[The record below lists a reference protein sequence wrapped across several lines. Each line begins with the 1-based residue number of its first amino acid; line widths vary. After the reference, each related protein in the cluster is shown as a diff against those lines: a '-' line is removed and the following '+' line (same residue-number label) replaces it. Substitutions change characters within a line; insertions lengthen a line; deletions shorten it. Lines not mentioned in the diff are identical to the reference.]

1 MSEFEI
7 SAKDYLRLRAHGTA
21 HRLVDVR
28 TIPEFN
34 GAHVDGADFIT
45 LSKFADEFPT
55 KLPNKNEKII
65 VYCAHGERSMMATE
79 MLRAAGY
86 TDAWSLAG
94 GYEELKHNL

>member
-1 MSEFEI
+1 MSDYEI
-7 SAKDYLRLRAHGTA
+7 STKDYLRLRAHGTH

-34 GAHVDGADFIT
+34 GAHVEGAEFIT
-45 LSKFADEFPT
+45 LSKFAQEFAT
-55 KLPNKNEKII
+55 QLPNKEEKII
-65 VYCAHGERSMMATE
+65 LYCAHGNRSLMATE

-94 GYEELKHNL
+94 GYEELKGQL